1 MLLVQNLFCL
11 KNNYFSE
18 YFKLNFLLIKNLK
31 KLLSLLAKNFIN
43 LYYYITFQAFLLI
56 RNS

>member
-43 LYYYITFQAFLLI
+43 LYYYIIFQAFLLI
-56 RNS
+56 RNN